1 MRPGLCPLR
10 EKEHSA
16 LTSVTA
22 TSDYVGSLSVGST
35 LIDAHPFFR
44 KPVAYLLAHLP
55 ILSTYVDLP
64 KTYFTSPKPVFLL
77 QPAEAKT
84 CVASVP
90 FPPRIGAESCAALS
104 AGNPLKHFLFR
115 SKKKNRLCSLLL
127 ALMLF
132 TSRIVIPT
140 LFRRS
145 SSAAR
150 KSTATPTVAQKK
162 QQQKAVAA
170 HATAVADKS
179 AASSGIKQRK
189 AQ

>member
-1 MRPGLCPLR
+1 MRPGLCPPR

-90 FPPRIGAESCAALS
+90 PRIGAESCAALS

-150 KSTATPTVAQKK
+150 KSTATPNAAQKK
-162 QQQKAVAA
+162 QIQQKAVAA

>member
-1 MRPGLCPLR
+1 M
-10 EKEHSA
+10 
-16 LTSVTA
+16 TA

-55 ILSTYVDLP
+55 ILSNYVDLP

-84 CVASVP
+84 CVALVP
-90 FPPRIGAESCAALS
+90 FPPRIGAESCAARW
-104 AGNPLKHFLFR
+104 AGNPLKTLF
-115 SKKKNRLCSLLL
+115 SFAHKNRFCSLLL

-150 KSTATPTVAQKK
+150 KSTATPNAAQKK
-162 QQQKAVAA
+162 QIQQKAVAA